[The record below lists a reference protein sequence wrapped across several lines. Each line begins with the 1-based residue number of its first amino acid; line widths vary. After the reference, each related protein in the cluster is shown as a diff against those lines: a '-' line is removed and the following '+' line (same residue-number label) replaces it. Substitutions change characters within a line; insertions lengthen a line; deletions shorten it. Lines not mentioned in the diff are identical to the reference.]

1 MLTKN
6 YDDIAPIRRLTRD
19 LCSPSSS
26 LDALPSDN
34 EMETMAHRR
43 LFVKTLSVPMISSL
57 ICPRSAFADDA
68 QSSNA
73 NSIRPFAPVDT
84 LVPATRVRKMIDDAV
99 EIASRL
105 SKDGNGSASSDK
117 KERLLLVKQLEGLLL
132 QPQNFTRGYQ
142 SMDVPQRPAQSYLD
156 SYAKERSDLP
166 MLAKPGAAL
175 VQNGE
180 IDTWKRLKRQEKV
193 REDADEVRAALNFYT
208 SNLNFNPDR
217 YTLTG
222 TKAERSQLIRA
233 DRLPDVKNVIASDMG
248 LRYLLRNEVLTALD
262 DARAELRYQMQRQTK
277 QEGND
282 GEGGVD
288 GTELLEILLRAQAS
302 CNKLFDLIGEE
313 DVAAAR
319 DIVKEG
325 KMASS
330 QR

>member
-73 NSIRPFAPVDT
+73 NSRRPFAPVDT

-99 EIASRL
+99 DIATRL
-105 SKDGNGSASSDK
+105 IKDGSDK
-117 KERLLLVKQLEGLLL
+117 KQRLLLVQLEGLLL
-132 QPQNFTRGYQ
+132 PSQNFTRGYQ